1 MAVSLA
7 ELESLPETELETM
20 HESEFEFELNPV
32 RKVYPDALMEHMAH
46 MVMEAESEQ
55 EAAEGFLPLIP
66 LIAGKLLPL
75 AAKATKESCWAALPH
90 RPAPPPRIL
99 RPPLP
104 QISRPPLRADHVV

>member
-46 MVMEAESEQ
+46 MVMEAESE
-55 EAAEGFLPLIP
+55 EWMGSRSINPGP
-66 LIAGKLLPL
+66 GP
-75 AAKATKESCWAALPH
+75 
-90 RPAPPPRIL
+90 PA
-99 RPPLP
+99 
-104 QISRPPLRADHVV
+104 